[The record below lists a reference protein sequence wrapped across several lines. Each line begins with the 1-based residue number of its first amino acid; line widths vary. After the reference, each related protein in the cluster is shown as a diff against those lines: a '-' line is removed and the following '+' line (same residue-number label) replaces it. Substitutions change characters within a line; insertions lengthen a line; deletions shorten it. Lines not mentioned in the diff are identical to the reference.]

1 MSSLAQKRR
10 ALGGQVPSN
19 YVPGLGRG
27 ATGFTTRSDI
37 GPARY
42 QPSEEAAAVPVVQ
55 PQPQGQAVVPGQ
67 PQKNVVSFG
76 QAPAGYVP
84 GAGRGM
90 TGQYGNKVAE
100 EDKGGVQ
107 QDLTDSNYSEFFGYQ
122 ESLFNDSNYDEDDKE
137 ADAIWDGVDETMD
150 MRRKERREAREK
162 EELRKYRSKLPT
174 LHAQFADIKR
184 ELGDLSKD
192 DWLNIPDANDISHKK
207 RKAPEK
213 ERFMPAPDSLL
224 AQAQAEQQTHSELDT
239 RQQTHGGL
247 QSVAGTAS
255 QMTDLNKVGEGRNTY
270 LQLKLDRVSDSVSGQ
285 TVVDPKGYLT
295 DLNSSIRNQTADVA
309 DIKQARLLLK
319 SAITSNP
326 KHAPAWI
333 AAARLEVLAGKV
345 AQARNM
351 IVQGCEAVPLNEDIW
366 VEASSIHPPD
376 AAKKICAQAVH
387 HLPTSVSLWM
397 RASELEQE
405 DKAKRRVLRRALEL
419 IPDSER
425 LWKAAVE
432 LEEKESARVLLSRAV
447 EDGCCPLSVDLWLAL
462 ARLED
467 YSNAKKV
474 LNDARK
480 KVPSEP
486 QIWFTAA
493 KLEEANGNVQNV
505 SKILGKAMREFMDMK
520 LKIADDRDFW
530 HAQAEKAESEGYPGV
545 AEGLV
550 RVSIDVNVIPAER
563 RRIWEAEAEALLDRG
578 AVHCA
583 RTVYACLLSHLNTKK
598 KIWMAAA
605 QLEKKHGTP
614 EALDALLKK
623 ATTFCPKA
631 WPLWLMGAKEKWV
644 AGDLVG
650 ARTILGEAFKINPDN
665 EEIWLAAVKLENEN
679 SETQR
684 ARTLLEKAR
693 VQAGTERIWMQSAIL
708 EREAGETAALLV
720 LLQEGLKKYPNFDKM
735 WMMLVQAHRK
745 ANNIDKAREAYAEG
759 CVKCPRS
766 INLWLV
772 AVRFEIE
779 AGQVNKAR
787 SLLEKARLKN
797 PKSPPL
803 WLETIRLENAQEGG
817 KKLASTRL
825 AQALQ
830 ECPQSGIL
838 WSEAILLEP
847 RQQRRAKSVDAI
859 KNCEN
864 DPFVICTVAR
874 LFHADRKLEKA
885 RTWFNRAVTLNPD
898 FGDAWAYWYKLE
910 TQHGTDDTRKAVI
923 SRCCEANPKHG
934 EAWQKVVKA
943 EGNKF
948 KDDRQAKL
956 LAVVA
961 SIGDR

>member
-1 MSSLAQKRR
+1 M
-10 ALGGQVPSN
+10 ALK
-19 YVPGLGRG
+19 PGEQQEAGSKGEDLG
-27 ATGFTTRSDI
+27 
-37 GPARY
+37 
-42 QPSEEAAAVPVVQ
+42 
-55 PQPQGQAVVPGQ
+55 
-67 PQKNVVSFG
+67 
-76 QAPAGYVP
+76 
-84 GAGRGM
+84 
-90 TGQYGNKVAE
+90 
-100 EDKGGVQ
+100 
-107 QDLTDSNYSEFFGYQ
+107 DSNYSEFFGYG
-122 ESLFNDSNYDEDDKE
+122 ESLFKDSNYDDDDRE
-137 ADAIWDGVDETMD
+137 ADAVWEAVDDTMD
-150 MRRKERREAREK
+150 MRRKERREEREK
-162 EELRKYRSKLPT
+162 EEMRKYRSKLPT
-174 LHAQFADIKR
+174 LHSQFADIKR
-184 ELGDLSKD
+184 DLGELSKD
-192 DWLNIPDANDISHKK
+192 DWLNIPDANDIGAKK

-224 AQAQAEQQTHSELDT
+224 AQAQAEQGSHAQLDD
-239 RQQTHGGL
+239 RQQTKGGIAT
-247 QSVAGTAS
+247 VAGTAS

-295 DLNSSIRNQTADVA
+295 DLNSSIRNQSADVG

-319 SAITSNP
+319 SAIGSNP

-333 AAARLEVLAGKV
+333 AAARLEVIAGKV
-345 AQARNM
+345 AQARNL
-351 IVQGCEAVPLNEDIW
+351 IVQGCEATPLNEDIW
-366 VEASSIHPPD
+366 LEASTMHPPD
-376 AAKKICAQAVH
+376 AAKKIVAQAVQ
-387 HLPTSVSLWM
+387 HLPTSVPLWM
-397 RASELEQE
+397 RAADLETE
-405 DKAKRRVLRRALEL
+405 DKHRRRVLRRSLEL

-432 LEEKESARVLLSRAV
+432 LETSESARVLLTRAV
-447 EDGCCPLSVDLWLAL
+447 EEGCCPMSVDLWLAL

-493 KLEEANGNVQNV
+493 KLEEANGNGQNV
-505 SKILGKAMREFMDMK
+505 SKILERSMRQFTDMR

-530 HAQAEKAESEGYPGV
+530 HQQAEDAERAGYPGV

-550 RVSIDVNVIPAER
+550 RVSMDVNVIPSER

-583 RTVYACLLSHLNTKK
+583 RTIYACLLQILNTKK

-614 EALDALLKK
+614 EALDVLLKK
-623 ATTFCPKA
+623 ATTMCPKA
-631 WPLWLMGAKEKWV
+631 WPLWLMGAKEKWL
-644 AGDLVG
+644 AGDLPG

-679 SETQR
+679 NETQR

-708 EREAGETAALLV
+708 EREAGDAETHLNLL
-720 LLQEGLKKYPNFDKM
+720 LEGLKKYPQFDKL
-735 WMMLVQAHRK
+735 WMMLIQAHRS
-745 ANNIDKAREAYAEG
+745 AGRIEKAREAYTEG
-759 CVKCPRS
+759 CAKCPQS
-766 INLWLV
+766 IPLWLV
-772 AVRFEIE
+772 AVTFERE

-787 SLLEKARLKN
+787 SLLEKGRLKI
-797 PKSPPL
+797 PKCAEL
-803 WLETIRLENAQEGG
+803 WLETIRLEVSLEGG

-847 RQQRRAKSVDAI
+847 RQQRKAKSVDAI

-910 TQHGTDDTRKAVI
+910 MQHGTDVTRGEVLK
-923 SRCCEANPKHG
+923 RCCEAKPKHG
-934 EAWQKVVKA
+934 EVWQVVCKKP
-943 EGNKF
+943 GNKF
-948 KDDRQAKL
+948 KDDFKARL
-956 LAVVA
+956 MAVVEA
-961 SIGDR
+961 VRDR